1 MKNRNVSSTILLAL
15 GFLALSPIA
24 QAVVPVPDG
33 GYPNFNT
40 AKGQNALKNLSTGQG
55 NTAVGWFSLFSDTAG
70 SFNTGVGAGAL
81 ALNTA
86 DANTATG
93 TVALFLNTTGT
104 NNTADGAFA
113 LLHNSEGSDN
123 TATGFQALF
132 NNTIGGGN
140 TASGEFALLSNI
152 TGSTNTAN
160 GLAALEFN
168 MAGDDNTAIGH
179 NALFSNT
186 TGVHNIALG
195 FSAGVG
201 TTGNYNVDIGHPG
214 FAGEDGT
221 IRIGINGNQTRAF
234 IAGIRGVTTANA
246 AIPVLIDTLA
256 QLGTTSSSRRFKKEI
271 KAMDSASEAIL
282 ALKPVT
288 FHYKTNNT
296 GTAQFGLIAEEVAEV
311 NPDLV
316 VCDDKGEIYI
326 VRYDAVNA
334 MLLNEFLKEHK
345 KVEEQQ
351 ATIAQL
357 KCDGAKG
364 EASVAELDSRVAKQ
378 EVSIAEQQKAM
389 ETLTAQLKE
398 QAAQIQKVS
407 AQVEMSKP
415 APQLARNRT
424 D

>member
-132 NNTIGGGN
+132 
-140 TASGEFALLSNI
+140 SNI

-186 TGVHNIALG
+186 TGVYNIALG

-246 AIPVLIDTLA
+246 AIPVLIDTLG

-364 EASVAELDSRVAKQ
+364 EASVAKLDSRVAKQ